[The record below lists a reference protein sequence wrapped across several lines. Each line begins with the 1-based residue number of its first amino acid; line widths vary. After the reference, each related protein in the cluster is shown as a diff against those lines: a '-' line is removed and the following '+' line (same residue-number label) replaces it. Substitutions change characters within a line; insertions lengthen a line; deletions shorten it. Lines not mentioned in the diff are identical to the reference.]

1 MVTSSSGVLRSLNN
15 DGNYNGCTWLI
26 SVEKDSTIW
35 LTFTEFFIEG
45 SYYSVKVHF
54 ISLLIVSQMNKNV
67 FFLFLFFKVYD
78 GPYSTS
84 PLLLDRYGSE
94 PPKAIRS
101 RSNKLFVQLSPQY
114 YRRQEYGKQFTAHYI
129 TVHMVKHSF
138 EFLFQ
143 KLMGSA
149 ITFILG

>member
-1 MVTSSSGVLRSLNN
+1 
-15 DGNYNGCTWLI
+15 
-26 SVEKDSTIW
+26 
-35 LTFTEFFIEG
+35 
-45 SYYSVKVHF
+45 
-54 ISLLIVSQMNKNV
+54 MNKNL
-67 FFLFLFFKVYD
+67 FFFFKVYD

-114 YRRQEYGKQFTAHYI
+114 YRRQDYGKKFTARYI
-129 TVHMVKHSF
+129 TVRMVKHIF
-138 EFLFQ
+138 EFLVK
-143 KLMGSA
+143 KLMDLA

>member
-67 FFLFLFFKVYD
+67 FFFFCFSRFMMGLTPQVLCCWTVTAVNRPKLYDQEVTSFLFNCPHNIT
-78 GPYSTS
+78 G
-84 PLLLDRYGSE
+84 DRSME
-94 PPKAIRS
+94 NNS
-101 RSNKLFVQLSPQY
+101 RRIISL
-114 YRRQEYGKQFTAHYI
+114 YI
-129 TVHMVKHSF
+129 WLNTVLNFFSKS
-138 EFLFQ
+138 
-143 KLMGSA
+143 
-149 ITFILG
+149 